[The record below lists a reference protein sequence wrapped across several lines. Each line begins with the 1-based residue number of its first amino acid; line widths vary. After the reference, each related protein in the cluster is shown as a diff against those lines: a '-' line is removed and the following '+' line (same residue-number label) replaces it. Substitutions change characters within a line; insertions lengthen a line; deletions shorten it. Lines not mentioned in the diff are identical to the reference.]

1 MISTHTPVTCD
12 NYILVLITVRRAYEL
27 FLRPTHFHKVLHHNN
42 IMFFTNIKGPTHFH
56 APVSH
61 FLSPH
66 PASHSHNN
74 RFTLPPHPNHERS
87 PAQPTATASQLKQW
101 PGVLAANKS
110 NLNLHLLHFAT
121 VPYFAL
127 LRLLNCQ
134 AGKIEWIN
142 IT

>member
-1 MISTHTPVTCD
+1 MHRFLIFSRRIPHRIHTTTD
-12 NYILVLITVRRAYEL
+12 
-27 FLRPTHFHKVLHHNN
+27 
-42 IMFFTNIKGPTHFH
+42 
-56 APVSH
+56 SH
-61 FLSPH
+61 F
-66 PASHSHNN
+66 
-74 RFTLPPHPNHERS
+74 TPHPNHERS